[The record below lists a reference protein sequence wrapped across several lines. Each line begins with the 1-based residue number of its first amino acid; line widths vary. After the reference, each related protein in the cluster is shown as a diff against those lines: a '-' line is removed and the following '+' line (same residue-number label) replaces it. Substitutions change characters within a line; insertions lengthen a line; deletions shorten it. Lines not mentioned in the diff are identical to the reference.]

1 VVLAVMVMT
10 ITVSVIVASPASAA
24 VVVKVDPST
33 GLADGQPVTVTG
45 SGFKPNISVGSA
57 ECSAAV
63 STSRNTS
70 DCDLS
75 TSRTGN
81 SDGSGGASFV
91 LRLKRTIQ
99 TQNGTV
105 DCATAASPCVVGM
118 ADLSDFTTS
127 SGMTITFDPNAP
139 PLPPPVVAANPSSG
153 LVDRQQVA
161 VNASGFIPGEN
172 VLVQECAASDL
183 AKCAA
188 GLFGVG
194 GGTADPTGA
203 IAVGIT
209 VRRAIYVDGTR
220 LDCASAVGAC
230 VVTAQAAGGPLG
242 RTNLGFDGSKPLPP
256 PPAITVTP
264 STGLA
269 DRQIVRVSGS
279 GFTPSNPVVMT
290 QCKAGATLVSGD
302 CSISVYRQA
311 VTSADGTFSA
321 TLEVRT
327 HVDTFGPNGQPSTL
341 DCSVS
346 ASTCVVNALDESD
359 FPTNASAPIS
369 FDPNASPLPPPSA
382 TVIPSTGLVDG
393 QTVRVA
399 ADGFPPGA
407 SLFVVQCKAGAVDAN
422 SCDLSTLQSGNV
434 DDAGH
439 LQGDFLLKRV
449 LTLSSPPPPVAK
461 PVEPVSRAPAPAT
474 AALFSPPPP
483 SSNDPAIDCASAPG
497 ACTLSVA
504 FLGPTIEA
512 AVVPLAFDATV
523 PPPSG
528 GGGGSGMGSS
538 GSSGGS
544 GSVPPATAPTT
555 TPASVE
561 GVSVN
566 RTPGPVSSTAL
577 PRTGLDVRRVAE
589 VDASI
594 LALGVI
600 ALYASRRV
608 RRRVATST
616 GRR

>member
-1 VVLAVMVMT
+1 
-10 ITVSVIVASPASAA
+10 
-24 VVVKVDPST
+24 
-33 GLADGQPVTVTG
+33 
-45 SGFKPNISVGSA
+45 
-57 ECSAAV
+57 
-63 STSRNTS
+63 
-70 DCDLS
+70 
-75 TSRTGN
+75 
-81 SDGSGGASFV
+81 
-91 LRLKRTIQ
+91 
-99 TQNGTV
+99 
-105 DCATAASPCVVGM
+105 M

-407 SLFVVQCKAGAVDAN
+407 SLFVVQCKAGAVDPAIRERRRRR
-422 SCDLSTLQSGNV
+422 T
-434 DDAGH
+434 
-439 LQGDFLLKRV
+439 
-449 LTLSSPPPPVAK
+449 PPGRLPPEARAHA
-461 PVEPVSRAPAPAT
+461 VEPAAAGREAGRARE
-474 AALFSPPPP
+474 
-483 SSNDPAIDCASAPG
+483 PG
-497 ACTLSVA
+497 ARPGHRGALLA
-504 FLGPTIEA
+504 AA
-512 AVVPLAFDATV
+512 AVVER
-523 PPPSG
+523 SG
-528 GGGGSGMGSS
+528 H
-538 GSSGGS
+538 
-544 GSVPPATAPTT
+544 
-555 TPASVE
+555 
-561 GVSVN
+561 
-566 RTPGPVSSTAL
+566 RL
-577 PRTGLDVRRVAE
+577 
-589 VDASI
+589 
-594 LALGVI
+594 
-600 ALYASRRV
+600 RV
-608 RRRVATST
+608 RTRCVHAVGRFPRPDDRSRSRAARIRRDGAAAERRR
-616 GRR
+616 GRERHGLEWVEWR